1 MNNHEIF
8 DLPFFQAMMSQRS
21 SHSSSISSLD
31 YSDKTCSICGDS
43 HDFRAL
49 KCGHCFCINCLTVL
63 RNLNGTT
70 IHCPLDRLTD
80 DTEPELLPLPENF
93 NGRVFIPSFD
103 EHCSNDFVDLLC
115 EQLATRKRTIEHLR
129 FIATAL
135 SSMELKCAG
144 AKIGG
149 SATGIVG
156 GVMAVIGLGLSL
168 TGVGAIVG
176 APLGISGAVIAGT
189 GGLATGITIIIEN
202 VLKKN
207 GIDEIERHLQEDNF
221 RSEQIKVLLGRAA
234 QDSNFAKAWKINHQD
249 AASFVALIPRALKV
263 GLATAAGVRAAIAMS
278 AGVARAAGTTGLH
291 VAGLVFAA
299 ALIPIDL
306 AQMIV
311 SSIKIHHNR
320 PSEIV
325 QTIFNA
331 ADNLDV
337 ELKLFLVAGH
347 YFQPI
352 DCVDE
357 DNNRRWVF
365 LVISPR
371 HIDTVMKDLRSNEPF
386 AYEDVIKLGEVI
398 EEGCGAKIPQRVIDK
413 IDKNW
418 YSLHRDYADASFHK
432 EDRREIEEFEIIG

>member
-1 MNNHEIF
+1 
-8 DLPFFQAMMSQRS
+8 MSQRS

-31 YSDKTCSICGDS
+31 NSDKTCAVCGDS
-43 HDFRAL
+43 QDFRAL
-49 KCGHCFCINCLTVL
+49 KCGHCFCINCLTML

-93 NGRVFIPSFD
+93 NGRVFIPPFD

-115 EQLATRKRTIEHLR
+115 EQLASGKRTMEHLR
-129 FIATAL
+129 FIANAL
-135 SSMELKCAG
+135 SSIELKCAD
-144 AKIGG
+144 ARIGG

-156 GVMAVIGLGLSL
+156 GVMGVIGLVLSL

-176 APLGISGAVIAGT
+176 VSLTISGVVIAGT
-189 GGLATGITIIIEN
+189 GTLATDITVIIEN
-202 VLKKN
+202 VLKKDGMN
-207 GIDEIERHLQEDNF
+207 EIERHLQEDSF

-249 AASFVALIPRALKV
+249 AASFVALILRALKV
-263 GLATAAGVRAAIAMS
+263 GLATAAGVRAAMEMS
-278 AGVARAAGTTGLH
+278 TGVARAADTTGLH
-291 VAGLVFAA
+291 VDGLVFAA
-299 ALIPIDL
+299 ALTPTDL
-306 AQMIV
+306 GQMIV
-311 SSIKIHHNR
+311 SSIKTNHKR
-320 PSEIV
+320 PSDIV

-331 ADNLDV
+331 ADCLDM
-337 ELKLFLVAGH
+337 EPKLFMVAGH

-365 LVISPR
+365 LVISQR

-386 AYEDVIKLGEVI
+386 AYDGVIKFGEVI
-398 EEGCGAKIPQRVIDK
+398 EEGCGAKIPQRVIDR

-418 YSLHRDYADASFHK
+418 YS
-432 EDRREIEEFEIIG
+432 